1 MSKESSKTS
10 VEVKADVERYK
21 IMLYTLNEAIN
32 RLAGLR
38 KAVAEAGEVEWR

>member
-21 IMLYTLNEAIN
+21 IMLYTLN

-38 KAVAEAGEVEWR
+38 KAVAEAGDVEWR